1 MKIDPC
7 LFQKGRPV
15 DLEWIHVTMCV
26 EAMVRLMRADGFQ
39 PNMIVGVARGG
50 LIPAVMIANAMDVRR
65 VRSFQLMSY
74 IDGVQGAMQA
84 IDDQNNLQFEM
95 TAGFRQKVL
104 FVEDIVDTGTSMK
117 YLRDV
122 FGAAAALADCD
133 VRYASLTLKKHKA
146 DPENWP
152 DYVGIAYEES
162 AWVTFPWEPETVTK
176 PLAF

>member
-26 EAMVRLMRADGFQ
+26 EAMVRLMQADGFQ

-84 IDDQNNLQFEM
+84 IDD
-95 TAGFRQKVL
+95 
-104 FVEDIVDTGTSMK
+104 
-117 YLRDV
+117 
-122 FGAAAALADCD
+122 
-133 VRYASLTLKKHKA
+133 
-146 DPENWP
+146 
-152 DYVGIAYEES
+152 
-162 AWVTFPWEPETVTK
+162 
-176 PLAF
+176 